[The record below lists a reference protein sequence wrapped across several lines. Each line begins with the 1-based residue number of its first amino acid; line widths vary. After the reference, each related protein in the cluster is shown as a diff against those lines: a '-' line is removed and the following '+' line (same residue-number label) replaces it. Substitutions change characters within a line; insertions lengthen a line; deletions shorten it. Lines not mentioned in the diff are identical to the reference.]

1 MTLYRFISNNILFKF
16 DPEFI
21 HDCMQVILSNKFAPY
36 LTSLYSTSNK
46 HISKTY
52 IMGKELNSPL
62 ALAAGFD
69 KNCAILKALDK
80 LGFGYIVGGTV
91 TINPRPGNLK
101 PRITRYAHNDSMVN
115 SLGFPNL
122 GVDKIIENLSKYDLK
137 TPLIMSIS
145 GDSISDITE
154 LYKLLSDYCFGF
166 EINISSPNTEK
177 LKYFHDYNNFEN
189 LIKSLNEIK
198 SKPYM
203 IKLPR
208 FGISNLDQKTKSI
221 YEKYF
226 HILSANNVDG
236 LVLSN
241 TFPVADNILK
251 VGQGGL
257 SGKPL
262 YQNTKHLIS
271 YANQYFKNNLDIVA
285 SGGISTSVEVKEL
298 LDEGASGVQ
307 LWTSLIYEG
316 PGLIK
321 RLNKELL

>member
-36 LTSLYSTSNK
+36 LTSLYSTSNQ

-52 IMGKELNSPL
+52 ILGKELSSPL

-69 KNCAILKALDK
+69 KNCSILQALDK

-91 TINPRPGNLK
+91 TIDPRPGNLK
-101 PRITRYAHNDSMVN
+101 PRITRYVHNNSMVN

-122 GVDKIIENLSKYDLK
+122 GVKKIMENLSKYDLK

-145 GDSISDITE
+145 GDSISDITK

-166 EINISSPNTEK
+166 EINISSPNTAK
-177 LKYFHDYNNFEN
+177 LKYFHDYSNFEN
-189 LIKSLNEIK
+189 LIKNLNEIK
-198 SKPYM
+198 GKPYM

-208 FGISNLDQKTKSI
+208 FGISNLDQKDKGI

-226 HILSANNVDG
+226 KILSDNNVDG

-241 TFPVADNILK
+241 TFPVENNLLK
-251 VGQGGL
+251 AGQGGL

-262 YQNTKHLIS
+262 YQNTKQLIS
-271 YANQYFKNNLDIVA
+271 FANQFFNNKLDIVA
-285 SGGISTSVEVKEL
+285 SGGISTTDEVKEL
-298 LDEGASGVQ
+298 LNSGAVGVQ

-316 PGLIK
+316 PNLIK
-321 RLNKELL
+321 RINKELL